1 MNRLADQQIWL
12 KNVSRLWIQCTIST
26 NLCFSEFA
34 YYFVLTVD
42 SILHYSWFFCK
53 ELLQNVA
60 CYSSKLLWKPAT
72 WVHWWKACWQYTM
85 IVNILDK
92 LWQTDKLLMGA
103 CLNFRSCILYSASID
118 ILADES
124 LVTQSTLD
132 QHVTDCSSDIN
143 WESTASPPIYTNDCQ
158 SMNIHWHI
166 IDILL
171 TLDQLLLADWYISHH
186 SIECRHIPINMLVIT
201 WLTVDR
207 HATDVPFNY
216 HIDR

>member
-1 MNRLADQQIWL
+1 MCPDYGFNAQFPRIYVVRSLLIILFWLWTPSFIIHGFFVRSFYRMLLVTVPSSCESQQLGYIDGRLADNI
-12 KNVSRLWIQCTIST
+12 
-26 NLCFSEFA
+26 
-34 YYFVLTVD
+34 
-42 SILHYSWFFCK
+42 H
-53 ELLQNVA
+53 
-60 CYSSKLLWKPAT
+60 
-72 WVHWWKACWQYTM
+72 
-85 IVNILDK
+85 ILDK

-118 ILADES
+118 ILANES

-132 QHVTDCSSDIN
+132 RHVTDCSSDIN

-186 SIECRHIPINMLVIT
+186 SIERRHIPINMLVIT

>member
-1 MNRLADQQIWL
+1 MCPDYGFNAQFPQIYVFRSLLIILFWLWTPSFIIHGFFVRSFYRMLLVTVPSSCESQQLGYIDGRLADNI
-12 KNVSRLWIQCTIST
+12 
-26 NLCFSEFA
+26 
-34 YYFVLTVD
+34 
-42 SILHYSWFFCK
+42 H
-53 ELLQNVA
+53 
-60 CYSSKLLWKPAT
+60 
-72 WVHWWKACWQYTM
+72 
-85 IVNILDK
+85 ILDK

-118 ILADES
+118 ILANES

-132 QHVTDCSSDIN
+132 RHVTDCSSDIN

-186 SIECRHIPINMLVIT
+186 SIERRHIPINMLVIT